1 MTDQDILLRILLAL
15 LFGGAIGLE
24 RRLRGHEAGPHTNAL
39 VCAGAALFIIV
50 ATLIGDD
57 QGGRVVTPVAT
68 GVGFLA
74 GGVILRDGL
83 RVRGL
88 NTAGTV
94 WCVAA
99 LGSLVGFGRIMLAFE
114 ATVLFV
120 AANSLFHVLEHR
132 VPRLEDAE
140 DMEDTKNTPVK
151 P

>member
-1 MTDQDILLRILLAL
+1 MTDQDILLRIFLAL
-15 LFGGAIGLE
+15 IFGGAIGLE

-68 GVGFLA
+68 GIGFLA

-83 RVRGL
+83 KVRGL

-94 WCVAA
+94 WCVAT
-99 LGSLVGFGRIMLAFE
+99 LGSLIGFGRILLALE
-114 ATVLFV
+114 ATVLFMG
-120 AANSLFHVLEHR
+120 ANTIFHMLEHR
-132 VPRLEDAE
+132 VPTLEDAE
-140 DMEDTKNTPVK
+140 DMEDVTKKVPK